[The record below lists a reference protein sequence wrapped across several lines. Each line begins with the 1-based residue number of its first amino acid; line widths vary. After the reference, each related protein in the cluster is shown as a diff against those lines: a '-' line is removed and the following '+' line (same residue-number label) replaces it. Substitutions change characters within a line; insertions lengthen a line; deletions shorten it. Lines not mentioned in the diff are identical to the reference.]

1 MVNTNAAQNAAGIG
15 IISIGMLLG
24 LLYFTGPAIL
34 LLGLSVGIIESSP
47 IGRIIYSVPVA
58 MAAAVGI
65 AVGARALRRSVWL
78 IRVKRNVRNLP
89 TARTRS
95 AAMGLVELKGVAR
108 PLDDADAEKPII
120 FGSGYAD
127 TAHNQ
132 VAPFYLE
139 DETGRVLVRPPP
151 DAFIARDDRFSITRR
166 RGRAIRSE
174 DHAR

>member
-1 MVNTNAAQNAAGIG
+1 MNTNAAQNAAGIG
-15 IISIGMLLG
+15 IISIGMIIG
-24 LLYFTGPAIL
+24 LFYFTGLAIPL
-34 LLGLSVGIIESSP
+34 LMLSTGIITSP
-47 IGRIIYSVPVA
+47 PTGKIIFSVPVF
-58 MAAAVGI
+58 M
-65 AVGARALRRSVWL
+65 
-78 IRVKRNVRNLP
+78 
-89 TARTRS
+89 
-95 AAMGLVELKGVAR
+95 VELKGVAR
-108 PLDDADAEKPII
+108 PLDDADVDKPII

>member
-1 MVNTNAAQNAAGIG
+1 MNTNAAQNAAGIG
-15 IISIGMLLG
+15 IISIGMIIG
-24 LLYFTGPAIL
+24 LFYFTGLAIPL
-34 LLGLSVGIIESSP
+34 LMLSTGIITSP
-47 IGRIIYSVPVA
+47 PTGKIIVSVPVF
-58 MAAAVGI
+58 MAAALGI
-65 AVGARALRRSVWL
+65 AVGFRALRRSLWL
-78 IRVKRNVRNLP
+78 LRVRRNVENLP

-108 PLDDADAEKPII
+108 PLDDADVDKPII

-127 TAHNQ
+127 TKHNQ